1 MKEYKLL
8 DQIHTPEDL
17 KVLSPKLLKE
27 LADEIRDFLVDH
39 VSKTGGHLAPNL
51 GAVELTIAL
60 HYVLDCPNDDL
71 VFDVGHQ
78 AYVHKILTGRKDD
91 FATLR
96 QKDGLSGFPRPAE
109 SEYDSFSVGHASTA
123 ISAALGMA
131 RTHQIMNSSST
142 VAAVVGDGA
151 LTGGMCYE
159 ALNDAGHSGVPMI
172 VILNDNEMSIAPNV
186 GALSAHLSDMRHSKA
201 YHNFKRG
208 VREGLMKLP
217 FLGKPTYR
225 VMEKARDALRALL
238 TDGAFFD
245 SLGFE
250 YWGPLDGHN
259 IPQLIREL
267 KKAKAARRPILM
279 HVCTKKGKGYA
290 PAEANPARFHGC
302 GPFDPATGEMKS
314 SGLSAGELVARQL
327 SDMAELNIR
336 IAAITA
342 AMRHGT
348 GLNEFAEKHPD
359 RFFDV
364 GIAEEHAVT
373 MAGGMASRGMHPYVA
388 IYSTFLQ
395 RAYDQI
401 MMDLCID
408 SQPVTLLVDRSGLN
422 GADGVTHQGVF
433 DISYLR
439 SLPNMI
445 VASPRDLRDLKR
457 MVQLSEHVNSPMA
470 IRYSRDPGD
479 LGPSLKEHEVLEV
492 GKWEQLIGG
501 DDAMILAVGR
511 MVQVALQTATELVK
525 HDVSCG
531 VIDARFIKPMDLELL
546 RETVSREGRLL
557 VTLED
562 NVIAGGFGSAVDEQL
577 SQWNV
582 QANVLHIGVPDEFIP
597 HATINEQLQMLKMD
611 AAGVSQRIRDRLQ
624 ERK

>member
-1 MKEYKLL
+1 MAEYKLL
-8 DQIHTPEDL
+8 EQIQSPEDL
-17 KVLSPKLLKE
+17 KILSPKVLKQ
-27 LADEIRDFLVDH
+27 LAVEIREFLVEN

-71 VFDVGHQ
+71 IFDVGHQ
-78 AYVHKILTGRKDD
+78 AYVHKILTGRRDG
-91 FATLR
+91 FETLR
-96 QKDGLSGFPRPAE
+96 RKDGLSGFPRPEE
-109 SEYDSFSVGHASTA
+109 SEYDAFTVGHASTA

-131 RTHQIMNSSST
+131 RTHQIMKSSST
-142 VAAVVGDGA
+142 VVAVVGDGA

-186 GALSAHLSDMRHSKA
+186 GALSSHLTQMRHSKT
-201 YHNFKRG
+201 YHNFKQSLRS
-208 VREGLMKLP
+208 GLMKLP

-259 IPQLIREL
+259 INQLIREL

-279 HVCTKKGKGYA
+279 HVCTQKGRGYG
-290 PAEANPARFHGC
+290 PAEENPAKFHGC
-302 GPFDPATGEMKS
+302 GPFDPVTGEMKS
-314 SGLSAGELVARQL
+314 SGISAGEVVAEQL
-327 SDMAELNIR
+327 SDMADVNIR
-336 IAAITA
+336 IAAVTA

-348 GLNEFAEKHPD
+348 GLDVFAKAHPD

-373 MAGGMASRGMHPYVA
+373 MAGGMAARGMHPYVA

-408 SQPVTLLVDRSGLN
+408 AQPVTLLVDRSGLN

-439 SLPNMI
+439 ALPNMI
-445 VASPRDLRDLKR
+445 VASPRDMRDLKR
-457 MVQLSEHVNSPMA
+457 MVALSEHVESPMA

-479 LGPSLKEHEVLEV
+479 LGPSLKEHEPLQV

-501 DDAMILAVGR
+501 NDAMILAVGR

-525 HDVSCG
+525 HDVTCG

-546 RETVSREGRLL
+546 REAASQEDRLL

-577 SQWNV
+577 REWNMKTD
-582 QANVLHIGVPDEFIP
+582 VLHIGVPDEFVP
-597 HATINEQLQMLKMD
+597 HATIKEQLQMLKMD
-611 AAGVSQRIRDRLQ
+611 AAGVSERIRNRLQ
-624 ERK
+624 ESR

>member
-1 MKEYKLL
+1 M
-8 DQIHTPEDL
+8 
-17 KVLSPKLLKE
+17 
-27 LADEIRDFLVDH
+27 
-39 VSKTGGHLAPNL
+39 
-51 GAVELTIAL
+51 
-60 HYVLDCPNDDL
+60 LDCPNDDL
-71 VFDVGHQ
+71 IFDVGHQ
-78 AYVHKILTGRKDD
+78 AYVHKILTGRKDE
-91 FATLR
+91 FGTLR
-96 QKDGLSGFPRPAE
+96 KKDGVSGFPRPEE
-109 SEYDSFSVGHASTA
+109 SEYDAFSVGHASTA

-131 RTHQIMNSSST
+131 RTHQIMKSSST

-159 ALNDAGHSGVPMI
+159 ALNDAGQAQTPMI
-172 VILNDNEMSIAPNV
+172 VILNDNEMSISPNV
-186 GALSAHLSDMRHSKA
+186 GALSAHLTEMRHSQA

-208 VREGLMKLP
+208 IREGLLKLP

-225 VMEKARDALRALL
+225 VMEKVRDAIRALL
-238 TDGAFFD
+238 TNGAFFD

-259 IPQLIREL
+259 IPLLIKEL

-290 PAEANPARFHGC
+290 PAEQNPAKFHGC

-314 SGLSAGELVARQL
+314 SGLSAGELVAKQL
-327 SDMAELNIR
+327 TEMADVNIR

-342 AMRHGT
+342 AMQEGT
-348 GLNEFAEKHPD
+348 GLGAFAKAHPD

-373 MAGGMASRGMHPYVA
+373 MAGGMAARGMHPYVA

-395 RAYDQI
+395 RSFDQI

-408 SQPVTLLVDRSGLN
+408 AQPVTLLVDRSGLN

-439 SLPNMI
+439 MLPNMI
-445 VASPRDLRDLKR
+445 VAAPRDVRDLKR
-457 MVQLSEHVNSPMA
+457 MVALSEHVDRPMA

-479 LGPSLKEHEVLEV
+479 LGPFMKEHEPLQV
-492 GKWEQLIGG
+492 GKWEQLMNGN
-501 DDAMILAVGR
+501 DAMILAAGR
-511 MVQVALQTATELVK
+511 MVQVALQAAADLV
-525 HDVSCG
+525 HHGVSCG
-531 VIDARFIKPMDLELL
+531 VIDARFIKPMDINLL
-546 RETVSREGRLL
+546 KETVAQEGRLL

-577 SQWNV
+577 SAWNLRPEM
-582 QANVLHIGVPDEFIP
+582 LHIGVPDEFIP
-597 HATINEQLQMLKMD
+597 HATISEQLAMLRMD
-611 AAGVSQRIRDRLQ
+611 AQGVSERIRERLNKQ
-624 ERK
+624 